1 MAKASQVAEQAAAW
15 RNTAKRAR
23 RLAGSFLEGADR
35 DRLLQYAEEL
45 DERAARLEANALDDH
60 AQVPEKPA
68 DTHEPQQAEEQQTP
82 TSASSSSEPK
92 TKA

>member
-1 MAKASQVAEQAAAW
+1 VHGSGSGTGGSLEEHRQAGQALGG
-15 RNTAKRAR
+15 K
-23 RLAGSFLEGADR
+23 LP
-35 DRLLQYAEEL
+35 YAEEL
-45 DERAARLEANALDDH
+45 DERAARLEANALDDY

-68 DTHEPQQAEEQQTP
+68 DTHEPQQAEEQHTP